1 MLLGAVSFKT
11 ARGFREAVRVLLRGG
26 LALMGSQFIHPV
38 DRLREYLR
46 AIRMV
51 LGQTRDH
58 VQATGVELAAHL
70 TQLEALATS
79 QLAQLERLAA
89 GAEAGNSSRR
99 AEHAQL
105 VEIMRLIHGRN
116 HERRL
121 QLRELRASDAYERAY
136 SDPDPLVSVV
146 IPTYDN
152 HQLLRERAIPSVLA
166 QTHRNFEIVVVGD
179 ASPDEARAAAEFF
192 DDPRIAFFNR
202 LYRGPYPAEPD
213 KRWLVAGVPPYN
225 EAVHRARGLWIA
237 PLDDDDAFR
246 PHHIELLLTRA
257 RKERLELCYGQLR
270 SHFPDGTENTI
281 GRFPPEL
288 SAFGVQSALY
298 QTGLARIFELELADA
313 AFGLPYDWA
322 MCLRMMEADVRI
334 GMVEEETVDYFPS
347 RLWTPR
353 WQENQLG
360 PIAPENPPE
369 ADQAPPEW
377 EYVPDGFAHTRVAGG
392 QAAIGWGAEEVARA
406 YREKWPRFLEAL
418 KGPGPLGVYHEVP
431 AGGPIG
437 RHDVVAQNSVLA
449 FAFALAHATN
459 GSEPLSVLDRG
470 GALGHY
476 NVIARRLFPEL
487 ELDYHCRELP
497 AVCAQGR
504 EVSPE
509 VTFHDTDD
517 CFDRSYDLVMAS
529 SSLQYAEDWR
539 ELVRRLAAA
548 SARWTFFTRVPL
560 VRQHPSFVV
569 LQRAHAYGYATEYL
583 GWVFNRDELLSAAA
597 DAGLELDRELVITGE
612 VPIQGAP
619 EAFTHGAFLFRVN
632 RLR

>member
-1 MLLGAVSFKT
+1 
-11 ARGFREAVRVLLRGG
+11 
-26 LALMGSQFIHPV
+26 MGSRFIHPL

-51 LGQTRDH
+51 LGQTRDQ
-58 VQATGVELAAHL
+58 VQETRVELAAHL
-70 TQLEALATS
+70 TQLEGLAAS

-89 GAEAGNSSRR
+89 GAEAGSSSRQ
-99 AEHAQL
+99 AQHAQL
-105 VEIMRLIHGRN
+105 VEIMRFIHGRN

-121 QLRELRASDAYERAY
+121 RLRELRASDAYERAY

-152 HQLLRERAIPSVLA
+152 HRLLRERAIPSVLG
-166 QTHRNFEIVVVGD
+166 QTHQNFEIVVVGD
-179 ASPDEARAAAEFF
+179 ASPDEARDAAESF

-213 KRWLVAGVPPYN
+213 KRWLVAGVPAYN

-257 RKERLELCYGQLR
+257 RKQQLELCYGQLCT
-270 SHFPDGTENTI
+270 HMPDGTKNTV

-298 QTGLARIFELELADA
+298 HAGLARIFELELADA
-313 AFGLPYDWA
+313 ALGLPYDWA

-353 WQENQLG
+353 WQENPLE
-360 PIAPENPPE
+360 PIGVGAENPPAPDE
-369 ADQAPPEW
+369 ALPEW
-377 EYVPDGFAHTRVAGG
+377 EYVPEGFARTRVAGD

-418 KGPGPLGVYHEVP
+418 EGPGPLGVYHEVP

-449 FAFALAHATN
+449 FAFALARATN
-459 GSEPLSVLDRG
+459 GSEPVSVLDLG

-476 NVIARRLFPEL
+476 HVIARRLFPEL

-497 AVCAQGR
+497 AICAQGR

-517 CFDRSYDLVMAS
+517 CFERFYDLVMAS
-529 SSLQYAEDWR
+529 ASLQYAEDWR
-539 ELVRRLAAA
+539 ELVQRLARARLWVRNGIRRLGVQPRRAA
-548 SARWTFFTRVPL
+548 
-560 VRQHPSFVV
+560 
-569 LQRAHAYGYATEYL
+569 QRRG
-583 GWVFNRDELLSAAA
+583 
-597 DAGLELDRELVITGE
+597 
-612 VPIQGAP
+612 
-619 EAFTHGAFLFRVN
+619 
-632 RLR
+632 

>member
-1 MLLGAVSFKT
+1 
-11 ARGFREAVRVLLRGG
+11 
-26 LALMGSQFIHPV
+26 MGSPFLHPV

-46 AIRMV
+46 AVRMV

-58 VQATGVELAAHL
+58 VQATRVELAAHL
-70 TQLEALATS
+70 TQLEALGAS

-89 GAEAGNSSRR
+89 GAEAGNSSRE
-99 AEHAQL
+99 AQHAQL
-105 VEIMRLIHGRN
+105 VEIMRMIHDRN
-116 HERRL
+116 HERRVR
-121 QLRELRASDAYERAY
+121 LRELRASDDYERPY

-166 QTHRNFEIVVVGD
+166 QTHQNFEIVVVGD
-179 ASPDEARAAAEFF
+179 AAPDEARAAAESF

-213 KRWLVAGVPPYN
+213 KRWLVAGVPAYN

-246 PHHIELLLTRA
+246 PQHIELLLTRA
-257 RKERLELCYGQLR
+257 RNQRLELCYGRLCT
-270 SHFPDGTENTI
+270 HFPDGTKNTV

-298 QTGLARIFELELADA
+298 HAGLAGIFELELADA
-313 AFGLPYDWA
+313 ALGLPYDWA

-347 RLWTPR
+347 TLWTPR
-353 WQENQLG
+353 WQENMPG
-360 PIAPENPPE
+360 PIGVAAEAPPE
-369 ADQAPPEW
+369 PDEALPEW
-377 EYVPDGFAHTRVAGG
+377 EYVPDGFAHTRVAGD

-418 KGPGPLGVYHEVP
+418 EGPGPLGVYHEVP
-431 AGGPIG
+431 TEGPIG

-449 FAFALAHATN
+449 FAFALARATN
-459 GSEPLSVLDRG
+459 GSEPLSVLDLG

-476 NVIARRLFPEL
+476 YVIAKRLFPKL

-497 AVCAQGR
+497 AICAQGR
-504 EVSPE
+504 EVSPD

-517 CFDRSYDLVMAS
+517 CFERSYDLVMAS
-529 SSLQYAEDWR
+529 ASLQYAEDWR
-539 ELVRRLAAA
+539 ELVRRLADA

-560 VRQHPSFVV
+560 VGQHHGFAV
-569 LQRAHAYGYATEYL
+569 LQRAHAYGYATEYV
-583 GWVFNRDELLSAAA
+583 GWVFNRDELLGVAG
-597 DAGLELDRELVITGE
+597 DAGLELERELVITGE
-612 VPIQGAP
+612 VPIHGAP
-619 EAFTHGAFLFRVN
+619 EAFTHGAFLFRAN